1 VSDSVFDT
9 RVEAV
14 NQSHARNAPKER
26 SLVKP
31 SIALV
36 QSQRQTLA
44 MTPQL
49 MQAIKLLQM
58 SNLELEAAVREEVDR
73 NPLLTLAPR
82 GDGRVGPKRDA
93 VRDAGDLDPLAAVAD
108 RPTLADHCTQQIP
121 ALGFDGR
128 ERAVADY
135 LIGCLEDDG
144 RLCEGAEESAARDL
158 GLDPALVCDVL
169 ARLQTLQP
177 AGLFARS
184 LQECLALQL
193 DDAGD
198 LTPLA
203 RAVLDNLGLVAKR
216 DLRRLADVCGDS
228 EEAVLQVIA
237 RLRTLDPRPGLQ
249 FDTSPVHPMEPDVI
263 VRPRAEGGFTVALDT
278 TRLPRVLVDSQY
290 HAEITGTGDGSAV
303 SFANQCLRSA
313 HWLTRSL
320 DQRARTIVKVAS
332 AIVTRQR
339 AFFEGTAKHVCPLTL
354 RDVAE
359 DIGMHESTVS
369 RVVSNKAL
377 SSPRGVF
384 PFRAFFAVAIDSAEG
399 SVSADA
405 VRARIR
411 QIVDAETASSVRS
424 DDEIVKT
431 LKDSGIVIARR
442 TVAKYR
448 EAMNIPSSVERRR
461 MARQAAAGAG
471 RSRR

>member
-1 VSDSVFDT
+1 MT
-9 RVEAV
+9 PQLR
-14 NQSHARNAPKER
+14 
-26 SLVKP
+26 
-31 SIALV
+31 LV

-58 SNLELEAAVREEVDR
+58 SNLELEAAVREEVDQ

-82 GDGRVGPKRDA
+82 SDGRVSAKRD
-93 VRDAGDLDPLAAVAD
+93 GGPMPLTDPLATVAA
-108 RPTLADHCTQQIP
+108 RPTLADHCEREV
-121 ALGFDGR
+121 AGLGLEGMD
-128 ERAVADY
+128 RAIASF
-135 LIGCLEDDG
+135 LIQSLEDDG
-144 RLCEGAEESAARDL
+144 KLCEEAEESAITML
-158 GLDPALVCDVL
+158 GVSRAQVETVL
-169 ARLQTLQP
+169 KRLQTITP

-184 LQECLALQL
+184 IAECLALQL
-193 DDAGD
+193 AEKGA

-203 RAVLDNLGLVAKR
+203 KAVLDNLHLVAKR
-216 DLRRLADVCGDS
+216 DVRRLS
-228 EEAVLQVIA
+228 EACDASETAVLNVIKT
-237 RLRTLDPRPGLQ
+237 LRTLDPRPGRT
-249 FDTSPVHPMEPDVI
+249 FDSAPVRAIEPDVI
-263 VRPRAEGGFTVALDT
+263 VRPRADGGFVVLLDT
-278 TRLPRVLVDSQY
+278 ARLPRVLVDADY
-290 HAEITGTGDGSAV
+290 HAEISATGNGQAL
-303 SFANQCLRSA
+303 SFANQCMRSA

-339 AFFEGTAKHVCPLTL
+339 AFFEGTAQHVSPLTL
-354 RDVAE
+354 REIAE

-384 PFRAFFAVAIDSAEG
+384 PFRAFFAVAIDTAEG

-405 VRARIR
+405 VRAKIR
-411 QIVDAETASSVRS
+411 QLVDTETLKSVHS
-424 DDEIVKT
+424 DDEIVKV
-431 LKDSGIVIARR
+431 LKASGIVIARR

-461 MARQAAAGAG
+461 IARHQGDSPAQAA
-471 RSRR
+471 R

>member
-1 VSDSVFDT
+1 
-9 RVEAV
+9 
-14 NQSHARNAPKER
+14 
-26 SLVKP
+26 
-31 SIALV
+31 
-36 QSQRQTLA
+36 

-58 SNLELEAAVREEVDR
+58 SNLELEAAVREEVDQ

-82 GDGRVGPKRDA
+82 SDGRVSAKRDGA
-93 VRDAGDLDPLAAVAD
+93 ARDPLTRDPLASVAE
-108 RPTLADHCTQQIP
+108 RPTLADHCAHEAIGIGLT
-121 ALGFDGR
+121 R
-128 ERAVADY
+128 EEGPVAAF
-135 LIGCLEDDG
+135 LIQSLEDDG
-144 RLCEGAEESAARDL
+144 RLGEGAEDAAIEQL
-158 GLDPALVCDVL
+158 GVDRATVDGAL
-169 ARLQTLQP
+169 AKLQTIAP

-184 LQECLALQL
+184 LEECLALQL
-193 DDAGD
+193 AERDA

-203 RAVLDNLGLVAKR
+203 ETVLANLALVAKR
-216 DLRRLADVCGDS
+216 DVRRLADLAGAS
-228 EEAVLQVIA
+228 EAAVHEVIA
-237 RLRTLDPRPGLQ
+237 EIRTLDPRPGRT
-249 FDTSPVHPMEPDVI
+249 FDNTPVQAIEPDVI
-263 VRPRAEGGFTVALDT
+263 VRPRPDGGFLVMLDT
-278 TRLPRVLVDSQY
+278 ARLPRVLVDADY
-290 HAEITGTGDGSAV
+290 HAEIAATGSSQAT

-339 AFFEGTAKHVCPLTL
+339 AFFEGTAQHVSPLTL
-354 RDVAE
+354 REIAE

-377 SSPRGVF
+377 SSPRGVL
-384 PFRAFFAVAIDSAEG
+384 PFRAFFAVAIDAADG
-399 SVSADA
+399 SVSAES

-411 QIVDAETASSVRS
+411 QLVETETPLSVRS

-431 LKDSGIVIARR
+431 LKQSGIVIARR

-461 MARQAAAGAG
+461 IARHDSASASAGAA
-471 RSRR
+471 RR